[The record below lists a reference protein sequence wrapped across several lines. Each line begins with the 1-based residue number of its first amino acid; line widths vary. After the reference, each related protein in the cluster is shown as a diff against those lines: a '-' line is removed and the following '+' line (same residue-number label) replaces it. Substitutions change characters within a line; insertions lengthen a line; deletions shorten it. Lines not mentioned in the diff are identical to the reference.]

1 MVFKVFSYYVAFDI
15 PNKYV
20 SYARVG
26 SILRQANLSQGYT
39 KNED

>member
-26 SILRQANLSQGYT
+26 SNLSEANLSQGYT
-39 KNED
+39 ENEG